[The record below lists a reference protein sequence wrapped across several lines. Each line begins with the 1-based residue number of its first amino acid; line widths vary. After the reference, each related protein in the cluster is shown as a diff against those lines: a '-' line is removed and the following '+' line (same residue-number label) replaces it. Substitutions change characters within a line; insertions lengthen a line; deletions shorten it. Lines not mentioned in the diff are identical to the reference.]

1 MTTKQE
7 KAEAIAQLREW
18 LKPGDTVHTI
28 LRNVSRSGMSREI
41 GVVILRP
48 DGVTLHP
55 NWSVAKALGLRQ
67 GKRDGVIVGGCGM
80 DMGFHLVSN
89 LAYILYPNGFGCVGE
104 KCRSAD
110 HANGDRDR
118 TPHTAGDPLYVKRDE
133 RNRPA
138 FTFAPSTGHVH
149 WHASGDYALR
159 HEWL

>member
-28 LRNVSRSGMSREI
+28 LRHVSRSGMSREI

-67 GKRDGVIVGGCGM
+67 GKRDGVIVGGCEM

-89 LAYILYPNGFGCVGE
+89 LGWILYPNGFGCVGE
-104 KCRSAD
+104 RCRSND
-110 HANGDRDR
+110 HANGDRDH
-118 TPHTAGDPLYVKRDE
+118 TPHTAGDPIRVERDA
-133 RNRPA
+133 RNNRT
-138 FTFAPSTGHVH
+138 FFFAPGAGHVH